1 MQTCS
6 RCFTQSSD
14 TVLTCPVCQADLKA
28 LSTMAVALAKFRAN
42 PRVQLVRLAMPDD
55 ACPVCRTYEG
65 TYPKETAPALPVEG
79 CSEPNGCRGFYVPL
93 LEEIYP

>member
-14 TVLTCPVCQADLKA
+14 TVLVCPKCQADLKA
-28 LSTMAVALAKFRAN
+28 LSTTAVALAKFRAN
-42 PRVQLVRLAMPDD
+42 PRVLWVHLAMPED
-55 ACPVCRTYEG
+55 ACPVCRAVEG
-65 TYPKETAPALPVEG
+65 TYPKEKAPNLPIEG
-79 CSEPNGCRGFYVPL
+79 CSEPNGCRGFYQPL